1 MLQRAKTAQAQKTRG
16 YIMDEDLILLK
27 RLEHLRDRHREL
39 DEQIKELSDA
49 FTLNQLMI
57 MRLKKEKLTLRDE
70 IARIERIVYPDLI
83 A

>member
-1 MLQRAKTAQAQKTRG
+1 
-16 YIMDEDLILLK
+16 MDEDLILLK